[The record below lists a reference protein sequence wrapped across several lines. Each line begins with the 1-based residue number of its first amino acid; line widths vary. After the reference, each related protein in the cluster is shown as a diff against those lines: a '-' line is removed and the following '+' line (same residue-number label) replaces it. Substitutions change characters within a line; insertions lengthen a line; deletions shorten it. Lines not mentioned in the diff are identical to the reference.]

1 MVSAAMVCVALADEL
16 NPSEV
21 VDQPEEIDLRE
32 SSDEAIGDRI
42 MEEMNGMKVGATI
55 QKFKDFL
62 NNSF

>member
-1 MVSAAMVCVALADEL
+1 MVSVALVCVALADEL

-55 QKFKDFL
+55 
-62 NNSF
+62 